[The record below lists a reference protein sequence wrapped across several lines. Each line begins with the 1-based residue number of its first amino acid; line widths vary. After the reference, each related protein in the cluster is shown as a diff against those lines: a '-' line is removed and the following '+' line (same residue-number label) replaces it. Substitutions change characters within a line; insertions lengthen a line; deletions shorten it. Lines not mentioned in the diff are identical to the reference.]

1 MMIWNKPEVLNLL
14 LQKLFFSL
22 VLSFLFVEILLAD
35 SATDEHR
42 HSFTDRRKAIYDEF
56 RRLQELK
63 SVMNNELLSDEE
75 RDIEIDGGGDS
86 LITIEIEDSVETAQ
100 DVEIL

>member
-1 MMIWNKPEVLNLL
+1 M
-14 LQKLFFSL
+14 
-22 VLSFLFVEILLAD
+22 AD

-42 HSFTDRRKAIYDEF
+42 QSFTDRRKAIYDEF

-63 SVMNNELLSDEE
+63 SVMNTELLSDEE

-86 LITIEIEDSVETAQ
+86 PITIEIEDSVETAQ